1 MHVPDE
7 RYPRGNSHKL
17 NEANCARDGTVPP
30 EIILTYAFKFYTS
43 WRNSGVAAKV
53 SIRRSLIPRT
63 KIFSS
68 VNCLNP
74 RADNLHVAVGHLF
87 RVNIKN
93 KFRVLCRSSVEIGK
107 DNRTLP

>member
-1 MHVPDE
+1 MPV
-7 RYPRGNSHKL
+7 
-17 NEANCARDGTVPP
+17 RDGTVPP

-43 WRNSGVAAKV
+43 WQNGGVPAKV

-74 RADNLHVAVGHLF
+74 RADNLHVAVGHYGFLYHNSS
-87 RVNIKN
+87 RVMI
-93 KFRVLCRSSVEIGK
+93 
-107 DNRTLP
+107 